1 MQMENLLRDDF
12 TRFYRLPHSDTE
24 NIAAQTNDPYFE
36 IWEDY
41 HHETQISPVIGSGIA
56 RYSNTQTY
64 QIIIINYDKFLSN
77 LPHKF
82 QQDKKRCD
90 LIVYS
95 QGGQDFL
102 LNELKDK
109 NPEFDDVRE
118 YAITQLA
125 CSLALLM
132 EVPEISEFANG
143 YSIRRCCYFNKK
155 EEATVSIIAVDAF
168 NQLNTLNKKG
178 FKLSNPDIE
187 SFGFELFEYSGS
199 VEYIFS

>member
-1 MQMENLLRDDF
+1 MENLLRDAF
-12 TRFYRLPHSDTE
+12 TRFYGLPHSDTPD
-24 NIAAQTNDPYFE
+24 IAIQTNDPYFGVG
-36 IWEDY
+36 EDY
-41 HHETQISPVIGSGIA
+41 HHETQICPAIDSGIA
-56 RYSNTQTY
+56 RYSNTQSL

-77 LPHKF
+77 LPHRF
-82 QQDKKRCD
+82 QQNKKRCD

-109 NPEFDDVRE
+109 NPEFDGVRE
-118 YAITQLA
+118 YAITQLV

-132 EVPEISEFANG
+132 EVPEISEFAHG
-143 YSIRRCCYFNKK
+143 YPIGRCCYFNKK
-155 EEATVSIIAVDAF
+155 EEVIVSIIAVDAF

-178 FKLSNPDIE
+178 FKLSNPEIE
-187 SFGFELFEYSGS
+187 SLRFELFEYSGS